1 MGFFLPQTIRSPF
14 LSFHY
19 KISRNGIS
27 QISYHI
33 SHYYSLNCLQIKPH
47 MRIKQINNNSINQIM
62 LILIIILIC
71 ILIFKNLYYY
81 LPGFLGAI
89 TLYVLYRNS
98 YFKLTEKRRW
108 NKPLTSLLF
117 ILISIVFIVLPI
129 WALVDYLVPQITSF
143 LNNTDK
149 IVSQFNMLK
158 EYMADKPFLKDIDM
172 SDQALL
178 STLQGFT
185 KYVPT
190 VLNSVAEV
198 MVNILVTLFVLYFM
212 QVYGRQMEGYIARGI
227 PFSPKSKQ
235 ELWKE
240 FDSMVRS
247 NAIGIPILGFFQ
259 GLVAVVGYWIFGVEN
274 FILLGMLTGIA
285 SIVPVLGTMT
295 IYVPLGVI
303 TLAGGETGNGI
314 GILLYGLLL
323 IGSIDN
329 ILRFTILKTLGNV
342 PPLITVFGVLL
353 GLKMFGMLGLIFGP
367 LILSSVGVLIKV
379 YSNKYGKGD
388 SIILSSE
395 FPEKRE

>member
-1 MGFFLPQTIRSPF
+1 
-14 LSFHY
+14 
-19 KISRNGIS
+19 
-27 QISYHI
+27 
-33 SHYYSLNCLQIKPH
+33 
-47 MRIKQINNNSINQIM
+47 MRTKQINNNSINQIM
-62 LILIIILIC
+62 LIIIIILVC

-89 TLYVLYRNS
+89 TLYVLFRNS
-98 YFKLTEKRRW
+98 YFKLTERRRW
-108 NKPLTSLLF
+108 NKILTSLLF

-149 IVSQFNMLK
+149 IVSQFNLLK

-172 SDQALL
+172 SDEALL
-178 STLQGFT
+178 NMLQRFT
-185 KYVPT
+185 KYVPSI
-190 VLNSVAEV
+190 LNSVAEV
-198 MVNILVTLFVLYFM
+198 MINIIVALFVLYFM
-212 QVYGRQMEGYIARGI
+212 LVYGRQMESYISSGV

-259 GLVAVVGYWIFGVEN
+259 GLVAMLGYWIFGVDN
-274 FILLGMLTGIA
+274 FILMGMLTGIA

-295 IYVPLGVI
+295 IYVPLGII
-303 TLAGGETGNGI
+303 TLAGGETANGI
-314 GILLYGLLL
+314 GILLYGFLL

-353 GLKMFGMLGLIFGP
+353 GLKLFGMLGLIFGP

-379 YSNKYGKGD
+379 YSNEYGKGD
-388 SIILSSE
+388 SIILSTDN
-395 FPEKRE
+395 PEKTE